1 MEACMT
7 ASCHAALSPNP
18 GVIFSSFVQA
28 ILASQCALGDTV
40 YPADRTDE
48 ILKSNVE
55 FDFVIAGAGTAGSV
69 LAHRLTEVPNWNVL
83 LIEAGEDP
91 RPETN
96 VPGLMLNNIDGPQDY
111 AYMTEPQ
118 EGIYLGQKGKRSK
131 WTRGKALGGSSVL
144 NAMIH
149 VHGNEKDYN
158 EWSSLGNEGW
168 AYEKVLPYF
177 KKSLKCTNEQIEKL
191 GDRYC
196 GTQGPMTLRNYNN
209 TFWSVDDSVL
219 DAAREIGLGV
229 LEPVIGDR
237 FIGFG
242 RSMGTLDNSR
252 RVNAA
257 KAFLSPIRDRKN
269 LYVLKSARVEKVLVF
284 NSQATGVRVTLR
296 DGQSINIKA
305 SKEVILSAGSIGSPQ
320 LMMLS
325 GIGPKEHLQQMGIPT
340 LADLPVGK
348 NLQDHL
354 GWFGLHVSYVNETA
368 TPPSPTF
375 LLDGVYD
382 YLLHNKGLLA
392 TFPFDLL
399 GFVNVHEPTS
409 KYPDIQFH
417 VSAFPQFNPVMVSNL
432 LKMFNFQDEIVEE
445 ITKTIM
451 DTSLLTFSSVLLNPE
466 SRGLLELRSRNPT
479 DPVKIY
485 ANYLTEE
492 KDLQTLIKSV
502 DVVKSLLK
510 TEAFKKHKMELRP
523 VDTSGCR
530 HTKPDSMEYWECN
543 IRHMSTTLFHPVGT
557 AKMGPHGDPTA
568 VVDSRLRVHG
578 VQGLRVIDGSI
589 MPTIVSGNTNAPI
602 MMIAEKGADMVK
614 EDWSINI
621 HEEL

>member
-18 GVIFSSFVQA
+18 STIFSGLVQA

-55 FDFVIAGAGTAGSV
+55 FDFVIAGAGTAGSI

-96 VPGLMLNNIDGPQDY
+96 VPGLMLHNIDGPQDY
-111 AYMTEPQ
+111 AYKAELQ
-118 EGIYLGQKGKRSK
+118 EGMHLGMKDKRCK
-131 WTRGKALGGSSVL
+131 WPRGKALGGSSVL
-144 NAMIH
+144 NAMVH

-177 KKSLKCTNEQIEKL
+177 KKSLKCTNEQTEKL
-191 GDRYC
+191 GERYC
-196 GTQGPMTLRNYNN
+196 GTKGPMTLRNYNN

-219 DAAREIGLGV
+219 DAAREIGLDV
-229 LEPVIGDR
+229 LEPIFGDR

-242 RSMGTLDNSR
+242 RSLGTLDNAR

-257 KAFLSPIRDRKN
+257 KAFLSPIKDRKN
-269 LYVLKSARVEKVLVF
+269 LYVLKSARVDKVLLS

-296 DGQSINIKA
+296 DGQSIKVKA

-354 GWFGLHVSYVNETA
+354 VWFGLHASYVNETA
-368 TPPSPTF
+368 TPVTPTF
-375 LLDGVYD
+375 LLDSVYN
-382 YLLHNKGLLA
+382 YLVHNKGLLA

-417 VSAFPQFNPVMVSNL
+417 ISSFSQFDFVMASTL
-432 LKMFNFQDEIVEE
+432 LKSFNFQDEIIQYVM
-445 ITKTIM
+445 KTIT
-451 DTSLLTFSSVLLNPE
+451 DTSLLTFSTVLLNPE
-466 SRGLLELRSRNPT
+466 SRGSLELRSRNPT

-492 KDLQTLIKSV
+492 KDLRTLIKSV

-510 TEAFKKHKMELRP
+510 TEALKKHKAELRP
-523 VDTSGCR
+523 VDISGCR

-543 IRHMSTTLFHPVGT
+543 IRHMSATLFHPVGT
-557 AKMGPHGDPTA
+557 AKMGPNGDPTA

-578 VQGLRVIDGSI
+578 VKGLRVIDASI
-589 MPTIVSGNTNAPI
+589 MPTIVSGNTNAAT

-614 EDWSINI
+614 EDWSVNI